1 MDNDEVYFL
10 IFASNFG
17 SLNQIRQLA
26 GQTVIYGMGT
36 IIPRLLNYLLLTP
49 FYTRIFQQ
57 GEYGIVT
64 ELYAYVAFLFV
75 LLTYGMETAFFR
87 FYEKQENKNQVYST
101 SLASLFITSSL
112 FIILV
117 LAFAGPIATFVQY
130 QDHVEYII
138 YFAIIIGIDA
148 FLAIPFARL
157 RQKNK
162 ALKFAIIKIINVLTN
177 IGFNF
182 FFFLV
187 CPRIYANNPD
197 SLLLSAYDPSIGVG
211 YAFISNLLAS
221 IITLILLVPEIWSAT
236 ARVSLKLLKQMLS
249 YAFPLLIVG
258 IAGMVNEVSDKL
270 LFKFLLTVPAT
281 IEDSK
286 EYVLSQ
292 LGIYGANY
300 KLAVLMTLFIQMFRY
315 AAEPFFFSHARETDS
330 RKLYADVMK
339 YFIIF
344 CLVIFL
350 AVTLYLD
357 IFKFFIG
364 ADFRE
369 GLHIVPIVLIANL
382 LLGVFFNLSIWYK
395 LNDLTRFGA
404 YIALVGATITIIL
417 NVLLVPVMGYTGAAW
432 AHFFCYLVMVLISYF
447 LGRKYYPVPYD
458 MRRIFIY
465 FTLAMAFF
473 VIEKVVEWPGQ
484 YLMWIANSMMF
495 LAFIV
500 TVVLMEKNV
509 YRKSFQ

>member
-1 MDNDEVYFL
+1 LF
-10 IFASNFG
+10 SNFG
-17 SLNQIRQLA
+17 SLNQIKQLA

-87 FYEKQENKNQVYST
+87 FSEKQIDKKQVYST
-101 SLASLFITSSL
+101 SLASLLVTSTL
-112 FIILV
+112 FILLV
-117 LAFAGPIATFVQY
+117 LSFARPIAAFIQY

-138 YFAIIIGIDA
+138 YFALIIGIDA
-148 FLAIPFARL
+148 FLAIPFAKL
-157 RQKNK
+157 RQENK
-162 ALKFAIIKIINVLTN
+162 ALKFAIIKIINVLSN

-187 CPRIYANNPD
+187 CPGIYENNPD
-197 SLLLSAYDPSIGVG
+197 SALMSVYNPEIGVG
-211 YAFISNLLAS
+211 YAFISNLLAT
-221 IITLILLVPEIWSAT
+221 IITMFLLLPEIFSAS
-236 ARVSLKLLKQMLS
+236 ARVSMKLLRQMLK

-270 LFKFLLTVPAT
+270 LFKFLLTVPAH
-281 IEDSK
+281 ISDGK

-315 AAEPFFFSHARETDS
+315 AAEPFFFSHAQKKDS
-330 RKLYADVMK
+330 KQLYADVMK
-339 YFIIF
+339 YFVIF
-344 CLVIFL
+344 CLIIFL

-369 GLHIVPIVLIANL
+369 GLHIVPIVLMANL
-382 LLGVFFNLSIWYK
+382 FLGVFFNLSIWYK

-404 YIALVGATITIIL
+404 YIALTGASITIIL
-417 NVLLVPVMGYTGAAW
+417 NILLVPSMGYTGAAW
-432 AHFFCYLVMVLISYF
+432 AHFFCYLVMVILSFI
-447 LGRKYYPVPYD
+447 LGRKHYPVPYNL
-458 MRRIFIY
+458 RRILLY
-465 FTLAMAFF
+465 F
-473 VIEKVVEWPGQ
+473 VIAMLFFTIEQLVSWPGL
-484 YLMWIANSMMF
+484 YLKWIISTFWF
-495 LAFIV
+495 LAFII
-500 TVVLMEKNV
+500 TVVVMEKNIFK
-509 YRKSFQ
+509 KSFQ